1 MSSLIIRYMKKLLLG
16 GLCLA
21 TLATACAPQVADNE
35 YLVTGTVTGIPDS
48 TVITLRRLE
57 GTLLQETVRDT
68 VIGGRFELRDTV
80 SSPLRLTLMAQ
91 GKGFP
96 NTWLNVWVAPG
107 QHIKVGGDGPLFPLW
122 DVKSDIT
129 EQQEENRFVAYTR
142 EPFQKALEYNVQET
156 AFLKQLLSEEHRED
170 KDFKKTIWSKV
181 DSIRRLAMPFELEK
195 AKLEV
200 EYMKTAPV
208 SQAWLSRLETNAKTV
223 KAVAL
228 MPFYRDYGVL
238 DEPLKALYQSLPDS
252 VKQTQEAQVAYH
264 ALFPPQRVQVGDD
277 MADGTL
283 YDADGNEHRL
293 AEFKG
298 KYILLDFWSQGCGP
312 CRAAIP
318 ELEEVEA
325 MYTGRLVVVSIS
337 TDTESRWKK
346 YLQEN
351 KLPGIQWNELRN
363 DDGGLEARYGVQGVP
378 HYVLI
383 APDGKVKD
391 AWVGY
396 GKGVIK
402 DNLKAHIK

>member
-1 MSSLIIRYMKKLLLG
+1 MKKLLLG

-35 YLVTGTVTGIPDS
+35 YLVIGTVTGIPDS
-48 TVITLRRLE
+48 TVITLRRLD

-80 SSPLRLTLMAQ
+80 SSPLRLALIAQ

-122 DVKSDIT
+122 DVESDIT

-181 DSIRRLAMPFELEK
+181 DSIRKLAMPFELEK

-312 CRAAIP
+312 CRAAFP
-318 ELEEVEA
+318 ELEEMAA
-325 MYTGRLVVVSIS
+325 MYADRLVVVSIS
-337 TDTESRWKK
+337 TDTERRWKQ
-346 YLQEN
+346 YLQEK

-363 DDGGLEARYGVQGVP
+363 DDGGLEARYGVQGLP

-391 AWVGY
+391 AWIGY
-396 GKGVIK
+396 GEGVIK
-402 DNLKAHIK
+402 DNLKTHIK